1 VSQIGAC
8 VQGEAV
14 VAGDWP
20 QNWLKASQPVPAGL
34 DTGVP
39 HIARVY
45 DYWLGGKDNFA
56 ADREAAEQVVAAY
69 PGILRD
75 VRAQRAFLA
84 NAVRYLAGVAGI
96 RQFVDIGTGIPTA
109 SNTHE
114 VAQGVAPGCRVVYV
128 DNDPMVLAHARVLLV
143 GTTAPTAYVDAD
155 LRDTGKVVAEAA
167 RLLDFTAPIAVML
180 ISVLHLIPD
189 EDDPHAIVT
198 RLMEAVPSGSWLVL
212 SHPAR
217 DVHPQQVSEA
227 ASRFNQ
233 LAPAKATLRTGRRSC
248 SSSAAWTCWTPAW
261 FRSTGGSPARPPPG
275 TARRQPATAA
285 LPASLDRSHNWP
297 QRHRTHPQTGPGF
310 SW

>member
-1 VSQIGAC
+1 MSVC
-8 VQGEAV
+8 PREGESA

-20 QNWLKASQPVPAGL
+20 QSPPGTSGPAPADL
-34 DTGVP
+34 DTSVP

-56 ADREAAEQVVAAY
+56 VDREAAEQVVAAY

-84 NAVRYLAGVAGI
+84 NAVGYLAGVAGI
-96 RQFVDIGTGIPTA
+96 RQFLDIGTGIPTA
-109 SNTHE
+109 NNTHE

-128 DNDPMVLAHARVLLV
+128 DNDPMVLAHARALLV

-155 LRDTGKVVAEAA
+155 LRDTETVLAEAA
-167 RLLDFTAPIAVML
+167 RLLDFREPVAVML

-189 EDDPHAIVT
+189 EDNPHAIVT
-198 RLMEAVPSGSWLVL
+198 RLLEAVPAGSWLAL

-217 DVHPQQVSEA
+217 DVHPQQVTEA

-233 LAPAKATLRTGRRSC
+233 LAPEQATLRTREQILRFFDGLELAEPGLVQVHRWRPGL
-248 SSSAAWTCWTPAW
+248 AAPGHHQEVAGYC
-261 FRSTGGSPARPPPG
+261 GLARKP
-275 TARRQPATAA
+275 
-285 LPASLDRSHNWP
+285 
-297 QRHRTHPQTGPGF
+297 
-310 SW
+310 